1 MISQVPEKN
10 MHLVRW
16 LLAIGWLTL
25 IFSLFYDPISIHLTD
40 PANTWSPF
48 HLHPEQYLDPESC
61 VKVRTTC
68 LPEKAYGMGGR
79 IFWAMVLPIGILI
92 LLVLGHE
99 TWRRIC
105 PLYFFSQIP
114 RALKIQRKKPDP
126 DTQKPESVGI
136 EKESWLG
143 RNYLYLQYG
152 LFYLGLNIR
161 ILFVNGDRTAM
172 AIFLLF
178 TIFSAIAVGYLFKG
192 RSWCQ
197 YFCPMAPVQIVYTGP
212 RGLLGTKSHLQPQDT
227 ITQSMC
233 REVDGQTGK
242 DKKACVACQSP
253 CFDIDSERSY
263 WDGINKPDQKMVF
276 YGYFGLMFGFYF
288 FYFVY
293 SGNWE
298 YYYSG
303 AWTHEE
309 TQLRTLFN
317 PGFYIAGHALPI
329 PKIIAAPITIAV
341 CAVIGYWV
349 CLLFENLYRR
359 FLKGRNI
366 NLSPEQIQHHCFM
379 VCTFLSFNVFFM
391 FGGRPNIS
399 LLPDWTILVINGF
412 VVGLSSLWLYRNIT
426 TSKDSYSR
434 ESLAGKLRNQL
445 NKIAVDWDKF
455 LEGRSLQQLQPNEV
469 YVLAKVLPGVKQD
482 DKLRI
487 YKGVLQESLEEGNIK
502 SADSLDVLMDVR
514 KSLDVTDEEH
524 FAVLSELDVETPSL
538 LDPQKQRSRE
548 NQLRVEG
555 YKRSLE
561 FLILESVETGTPAQ
575 EVVERK
581 QRQIQALRQE
591 YAITTDEQDQ
601 VLSEILN
608 QDGPLLRNAENLLSQ
623 LQQLSIRHQALSNLS
638 PNPTAAVYI
647 LLRQSVQEKQR
658 LITSQLLSILEILGE
673 TPEAIEIANY
683 TGLYAAN
690 LMGEILKSQNQ
701 QAKWQ
706 QRLTP
711 RIITT
716 LRQGLE
722 QITQPASGMIT
733 KLSTGSPTRLNTNLL
748 TKATTIAASTQS
760 PQGVNLP
767 PEAIIDELMKMQLD
781 IDPLVQAASLY
792 ALKEIKPELA
802 FQQAKQFL
810 DNTSVKD
817 ELLKETAERII
828 GQGQAIRTSTVLPTF
843 IAKVK
848 TREGVERKD
857 LQKPVIKVGRDPQ
870 NDIVIS
876 DNRVSRQ
883 HAIFYLSESGV
894 KVKDLGSSN
903 GLRIGKEFLKDQEM
917 QLNQGDTVRFSTGDD
932 VVIFVQWQNKVQQG
946 DTIAESLSTFD
957 KLLYLYKSNF
967 FMGLKSN
974 SLVEIARNSKERL
987 YRPEEII
994 TRIGDPANQLLI
1006 LIDGTAKVIQAI
1018 TNKPQSSQPMLPGAS
1033 IGELELLTRT
1043 THSTTVAA
1051 ASSRT
1056 RVLSI
1061 SAQDFEAAIFANPQL
1076 ARNLMGT
1083 VGSRLMNAGV

>member
-16 LLAIGWLTL
+16 LIAIGWLTL

-40 PANTWSPF
+40 PVNTWSPF
-48 HLHPEQYLDPESC
+48 HLHPERYLDPESC
-61 VKVRTTC
+61 IKVRTTC
-68 LPEKAYGMGGR
+68 LPEQPYGMGGR

-126 DTQKPESVGI
+126 ETQKPEAVGV

-143 RNYLYLQYG
+143 RNYLYLQYA

-212 RGLLGTKSHLQPQDT
+212 RGLVGSKSHLQSQGS

-233 REVDGQTGK
+233 REVDTQSGK
-242 DKKACVACQSP
+242 EKNACVACQSP

-276 YGYFGLMFGFYF
+276 YGYFGLMFGFYL
-288 FYFVY
+288 FYYLY

-309 TQLRTLFN
+309 NQLRTLFN

-329 PKIIAAPITIAV
+329 PKIIASPITIAV
-341 CAVIGYWV
+341 CAIAGYWV
-349 CLLFENLYRR
+349 CLLLENIYRA
-359 FLKGRNI
+359 FLKARKI
-366 NLSPEQIQHHCFM
+366 NLSAEQIQHHCFM
-379 VCTFLSFNVFFM
+379 VSTFISFNVFFM

-399 LLPDWTILVINGF
+399 LLPDWTVLVINGF
-412 VVGLSSLWLYRNIT
+412 VVSLSSLWLYRNIT
-426 TSKDSYSR
+426 TSKDGYSR

-445 NKIAVDWDKF
+445 NKIAVDWGKL

-482 DKLRI
+482 DKIRI

-514 KSLDVTDEEH
+514 KSLDISDEEH
-524 FAVLSELDVETPSL
+524 FGILSELDVETPSL

-548 NQLRVEG
+548 NQLRIEG

-561 FLILESVETGTPAQ
+561 FLIQELIETGTPPQ
-575 EVVERK
+575 EALERK
-581 QRQIQALRQE
+581 QKQIQALRQE
-591 YAITTDEQDQ
+591 YTITADEQEL
-601 VLSEILN
+601 VLSEMLN
-608 QDGPLLRNAENLLSQ
+608 RDGPLINNAGNLLLQ
-623 LQQLSIRHQALSNLS
+623 LQQLSVRCQALNNLA
-638 PNPTAAVYI
+638 PNAKAPVYT

-658 LITSQLLSILEILGE
+658 LITSQLLSILEMLGE
-673 TPEAIEIANY
+673 TPEAIEIADY
-683 TGLYAAN
+683 TGLYAAP
-690 LMGEILKSQNQ
+690 LIREILKSQNQ
-701 QAKWQ
+701 KARWE

-711 RIITT
+711 RIITA

-722 QITQPASGMIT
+722 QMTQPASGMIT
-733 KLSTGSPTRLNTNLL
+733 KLGTGSPTRLNTSLL
-748 TKATTIAASTQS
+748 TKIPNVGASTQS
-760 PQGVNLP
+760 PTAGNLH
-767 PEAIIDELMKMQLD
+767 PEAIVDELMKMQLD

-792 ALKEIKPELA
+792 ALNEVKPELA

-810 DNTSVKD
+810 DNSSVKD
-817 ELLKETAERII
+817 ELLRETAERIL
-828 GQGQAIRTSTVLPTF
+828 GQGKVVKTSTVLPTLT
-843 IAKVK
+843 AQVK
-848 TREGVERKD
+848 TKEGVERKV

-883 HAIFYLSESGV
+883 HAIFYINESGV

-903 GLRIGKEFLKDQEM
+903 GLRIGNEFIKDQEA
-917 QLNQGDTVRFSTGDD
+917 QLKQGDIVRFSTGDD
-932 VVIFVQWQNKVQQG
+932 VVIVVQWQNQVQQG
-946 DTIAESLSTFD
+946 DTIAESLGTFD
-957 KLLYLYKSNF
+957 KLLYLYKSNL

-974 SLVEIARNSKERL
+974 SLVEIARNSQEKF

-994 TRIGDPANQLLI
+994 TRIGEPASQLLI

-1018 TNKPQSSQPMLPGAS
+1018 TNKPQSSQPILPGAS
-1033 IGELELLTRT
+1033 IGELEILTRT
-1043 THSTTVAA
+1043 THATTVA

-1056 RVLSI
+1056 RVLVI
-1061 SAQDFEAAIFANPQL
+1061 KAQDFEATISANPQL
-1076 ARNLMGT
+1076 SRNLLGT